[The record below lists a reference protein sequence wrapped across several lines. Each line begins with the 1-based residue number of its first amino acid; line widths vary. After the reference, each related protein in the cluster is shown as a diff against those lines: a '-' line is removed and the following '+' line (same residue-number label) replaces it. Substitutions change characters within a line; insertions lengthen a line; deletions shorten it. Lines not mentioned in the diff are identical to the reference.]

1 MKQISN
7 RHYAMLVEKL
17 PRVLWLAREGGG
29 AATLRQQ
36 EDIRLLSQ
44 MCRQLEK
51 KNITKP

>member
-7 RHYAMLVEKL
+7 RHYDLLMEKL
-17 PRVLWLAREGGG
+17 PRVLRMAREGGG

-36 EDIRLLSQ
+36 EDIRLLAL

-51 KNITKP
+51 KNFTK